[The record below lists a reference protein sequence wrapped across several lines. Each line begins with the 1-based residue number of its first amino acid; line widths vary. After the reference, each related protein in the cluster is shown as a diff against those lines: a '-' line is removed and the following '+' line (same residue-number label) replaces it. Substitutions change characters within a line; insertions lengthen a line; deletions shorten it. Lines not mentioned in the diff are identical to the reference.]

1 MVKIT
6 TMPYTNCLKLSTI
19 EYLDLL
25 DDIPYKYIKNMINED
40 DDEDDYEV
48 EITDL
53 ECDRIAYCRTQF
65 KLTLNVDISQ
75 GSLPIY
81 VDKTFTL
88 LKEYNNS
95 SGIALTILDLYE
107 EDSDSDDE

>member
-1 MVKIT
+1 
-6 TMPYTNCLKLSTI
+6 MPYTNSLKLSTI

-25 DDIPYKYIKNMINED
+25 DDIPYKYIKNMIHE

-53 ECDRIAYCRTQF
+53 DCERVAYCRTQF
-65 KLTLNVDISQ
+65 KLTLKIDISQ

-95 SGIALTILDLYE
+95 SGIALTMLDLYDSDS
-107 EDSDSDDE
+107 DSDSDDE

>member
-1 MVKIT
+1 
-6 TMPYTNCLKLSTI
+6 MPYTNSLKLSTI

-25 DDIPYKYIKNMINED
+25 DDIPYKYIKNMIHE
-40 DDEDDYEV
+40 DDEDDYDV

-53 ECDRIAYCRTQF
+53 KCDRIAYCKTQF
-65 KLTLNVDISQ
+65 KLTLRIDISQ

-81 VDKTFTL
+81 VDKTFTIV
-88 LKEYNNS
+88 KEYNNS
-95 SGIALTILDLYE
+95 SGIALTMLDLYE

>member
-1 MVKIT
+1 
-6 TMPYTNCLKLSTI
+6 MPYANSLKLSTI

-25 DDIPYKYIKNMINED
+25 DDIPYKCIKKMIHE

-53 ECDRIAYCRTQF
+53 DCERIAYCKTQF
-65 KLTLNVDISQ
+65 KLSLRIDISQ

-81 VDKTFTL
+81 VDKTFTIV
-88 LKEYNNS
+88 KEYNNS
-95 SGIALTILDLYE
+95 SGIALTMLDLYE
-107 EDSDSDDE
+107 EDEEE

>member
-1 MVKIT
+1 
-6 TMPYTNCLKLSTI
+6 MPYTNCLKLSTI

-25 DDIPYKYIKNMINED
+25 DDIPYKYIKKIIHED
-40 DDEDDYEV
+40 NDEDDYEV

-53 ECDRIAYCRTQF
+53 DCERIAYCKTQF
-65 KLTLNVDISQ
+65 KLTLRIDISQ

-95 SGIALTILDLYE
+95 SGIALTMLDLYE
-107 EDSDSDDE
+107 EDSDSDDSE

>member
-1 MVKIT
+1 
-6 TMPYTNCLKLSTI
+6 MPYTNSLKLSTI

-25 DDIPYKYIKNMINED
+25 DDIPYKYIKNMIHE

-53 ECDRIAYCRTQF
+53 DCERVAYCRTQF
-65 KLTLNVDISQ
+65 KLSLKIDISQ

-81 VDKTFTL
+81 VDKTFTVV
-88 LKEYNNS
+88 KEYNNS
-95 SGIALTILDLYE
+95 SGIALTMLDLY
-107 EDSDSDDE
+107 DSDSDSDSDEEE